1 MDKVKLLI
9 ILYVIVGVVASLLGF
24 LTLILINGGI
34 ILRDNI
40 IIRYLLLA
48 FAGVTVLIGAHIAL
62 AGISSLRSK

>member
-9 ILYVIVGVVASLLGF
+9 ILYVIVGVVTSLLGF
-24 LTLILINGGI
+24 LTLILINNGI

-48 FAGVTVLIGAHIAL
+48 FAGVTILVGVHIAL

>member
-9 ILYVIVGVVASLLGF
+9 ILYVIVGVVTSLLGF
-24 LTLILINGGI
+24 LTLILINNGI

-48 FAGVTVLIGAHIAL
+48 FAGVTILVGVHIAL
-62 AGISSLRSK
+62 AGISSLRGK

>member
-9 ILYVIVGVVASLLGF
+9 ILYIIVGVVTSLLGF
-24 LTLILINGGI
+24 LTLILINNGI

-48 FAGVTVLIGAHIAL
+48 FAGVTILVGVHIAL
-62 AGISSLRSK
+62 AGISSLRGK

>member
-9 ILYVIVGVVASLLGF
+9 ILYIIVGVVTSLLGF
-24 LTLILINGGI
+24 LTLILINNGI

-48 FAGVTVLIGAHIAL
+48 FAGVTILVGVHIAL

>member
-48 FAGVTVLIGAHIAL
+48 FAGVTVLVGAHIAL